1 MAPLALL
8 STSDKTGLVDFA
20 RSLVEEF
27 DFELISSGGT
37 AQSLKDAGIPVTK
50 VSDYTGSPEILGGR
64 VKTLHPKIHG
74 GILARQDLQEDVTDL
89 EANGIRPI
97 ALVVVNLY
105 PLEQTIAQPNVA
117 LPEAVEQID
126 IGGPAMLRAA
136 AKNFAYLTVLCNPSQ
151 YQNYLEELRQ
161 HNGEPS
167 LTFRQ
172 SCAQKAFW
180 HTANYDLAIAMY
192 LGRQEAGGRR
202 QEVGG
207 RGQEVELTTLPERF
221 ALAGVRLQSLRYGEN
236 PHQSAAWYQTGSVP
250 GGWSAATKLQGKE
263 LSYNNLVDLEA
274 ARRVIVEFVDD
285 EPTAVIIKHTNPCG
299 VALGASLL
307 EAYSK
312 AFDADSTSAFGGIVA
327 LNRAIDGEMATALTQ
342 TFLECVVAPD
352 CEPDAREI
360 LAAKSKVRVLILPN
374 LVRGP
379 KQTIKV
385 IAGGFL
391 VQDADDYGIDPT
403 QWKVVTEKKP
413 TTEDLEELMFA
424 WRVCKHVKSNA
435 IVVTGDRTTLG
446 IGAGQM
452 NRVGSAKI
460 ALEQAGE
467 RAKGAVLAS
476 DGFLPFD
483 DSVHTAAAAGIRAII
498 QPGGSLRDQDSITAA
513 NTLGLTMIMTG
524 VRHFSH

>member
-1 MAPLALL
+1 M
-8 STSDKTGLVDFA
+8 S
-20 RSLVEEF
+20 
-27 DFELISSGGT
+27 
-37 AQSLKDAGIPVTK
+37 
-50 VSDYTGSPEILGGR
+50 
-64 VKTLHPKIHG
+64 
-74 GILARQDLQEDVTDL
+74 
-89 EANGIRPI
+89 
-97 ALVVVNLY
+97 
-105 PLEQTIAQPNVA
+105 
-117 LPEAVEQID
+117 
-126 IGGPAMLRAA
+126 
-136 AKNFAYLTVLCNPSQ
+136 
-151 YQNYLEELRQ
+151 LEES
-161 HNGEPS
+161 G
-167 LTFRQ
+167 
-172 SCAQKAFW
+172 
-180 HTANYDLAIAMY
+180 
-192 LGRQEAGGRR
+192 
-202 QEVGG
+202 V
-207 RGQEVELTTLPERF
+207 RGQELGIRGQGLELTTLPERF

-250 GGWSAATKLQGKE
+250 GGWAAATKLQGKE

-274 ARRVIVEFVDD
+274 ARRVIVEFADD

-312 AFDADSTSAFGGIVA
+312 AFDADSNSAFGGIVA
-327 LNRAIDGEMATALTQ
+327 LNRAIDGETATALTQ

-391 VQDADDYGIDPT
+391 VQDADDYAIDPT

-413 TTEDLEELMFA
+413 TTEELEELMFA

-435 IVVTGDRTTLG
+435 IVVTGNRTTLG

-452 NRVGSAKI
+452 NRVGAAKI

-483 DSVHTAAAAGIRAII
+483 DSVRTAAAAGIRAII